1 MCNILHLLRHLNG
14 ENQYIGTMG
23 MIADATKIRIRTVQ
37 STINELRDK
46 NILRKIQNG
55 VYMINPTMLM
65 MGNVPKR
72 RKSGS
77 RGGTPGKYIER
88 YMARDSIA
96 EKS

>member
-1 MCNILHLLRHLNG
+1 
-14 ENQYIGTMG
+14 

-72 RKSGS
+72 R
-77 RGGTPGKYIER
+77 RLIE
-88 YMARDSIA
+88 YYDSLDA
-96 EKS
+96 GQTENHQEL